1 MNDRNLGKFT
11 VTTDCIRRNPDE
23 AAQVF
28 KMLNLVVV
36 RAECLFADSVVEYTG
51 ISDQFIEIGMGER
64 IPEYRLEI
72 SSERDEETEAD
83 VITKVVANRV
93 N

>member
-1 MNDRNLGKFT
+1 MNDRNIGRFT

-36 RAECLFADSVVEYTG
+36 RAECMFADSKIEYTG
-51 ISDQFIEIGMGER
+51 ISDQFIEIEMGTA

-72 SSERDEETEAD
+72 TSEEDTI
-83 VITKVVANRV
+83 VKVVANRL